1 MADAM
6 YAPVV
11 TRFFTYHVELDSA
24 CDAYCKQILA
34 MPEMVEW
41 LEAAK
46 QEPRQMDELE
56 VEF

>member
-1 MADAM
+1 VLRRD
-6 YAPVV
+6 PPLV
-11 TRFFTYHVELDSA
+11 TRFLTYHIELDSA

-34 MPEMVEW
+34 MPEMAEW

-46 QEPRQMDELE
+46 QEPRQLDELE